1 MLAEAVL
8 YLATPCGLDARR
20 LGYLSASVGQW
31 SRATRCRSDW
41 SAHERRCRDLVARVV
56 EGLERRR
63 TVMVLGSGLLRDVD
77 LPFLAARFET
87 VVLVDIVHPLAARFE
102 AWKRRNLRL
111 LTRDLAGAAGFL
123 LRGEPLEA
131 DPLASLREEP
141 ALDLV
146 ISANVLSQLPI
157 AAWNRLNDRGRDA
170 AECDRVAAEIVNRH
184 LAGLAAFPCP
194 AVLLTDT
201 VMEEVDRFGR
211 VVDRLDLL
219 YGAVLPLAEDAWD
232 WPVAPFGQDGP
243 DHALRHRARGYPD
256 WRQWAAETG
265 AGEH

>member
-1 MLAEAVL
+1 VLAEAVL

-56 EGLERRR
+56 EGLERRQ

-87 VVLVDIVHPLAARFE
+87 VVLVDIVHPLA
-102 AWKRRNLRL
+102 
-111 LTRDLAGAAGFL
+111 
-123 LRGEPLEA
+123 
-131 DPLASLREEP
+131 SLRDDP
-141 ALDLV
+141 SLDLV

-157 AAWNRLNDRGRDA
+157 AAWNRLHDRDRDE
-170 AECDRVAAEIVNRH
+170 AECDRLAAEIVNRH
-184 LAGLAAFPCP
+184 LAGLAVFPCP

-219 YGAVLPLAEDAWD
+219 YGAVLPLAEDAWE
-232 WPVAPFGQDGP
+232 WPIAPFGEDGP

-256 WRQWAAETG
+256 WRQWAPDAGSG
-265 AGEH
+265 AT